1 MREPKAIDIFL
12 LVLLAAI
19 WGSAFFNIKIATY
32 TYDTFTL
39 VFVRV
44 FFATLLLV
52 LWCFYKKIKI
62 MAFSKDWKLYALV
75 GIVNISMP
83 FLLIAYGTDKVQS
96 YLSAILM
103 SSTPLSGTI
112 LAHFFTSNEKFNLT
126 KSIGVTIGF
135 IGVAILFFDKLV
147 ISESNLIYA
156 LIILFAATLYVIGG
170 ILILK
175 FLKNKGNENVT
186 TSTIIWSLISLLP
199 FCLYKQ
205 PWVNLNPSFESTL
218 SLIYLGIFATGIAW
232 MLRFH
237 ILITNGLVFQ
247 AQVAY
252 LIPIFGV
259 IFGYLIM
266 DEQITWKVLT
276 SLTIIISGIYIVKKG
291 GKHLKVKQ

>member
-1 MREPKAIDIFL
+1 MREAKPIDLFL
-12 LVLLAAI
+12 LVLLALI

-44 FFATLLLV
+44 FFATVPLV

-62 MAFSKDWKLYALV
+62 MAFSKDWKIYAIV
-75 GIVNISMP
+75 GLVNISLP

-112 LAHFFTSNEKFNLT
+112 LAHFFISNEKFNLI
-126 KSIGVTIGF
+126 KGIGVIIGF
-135 IGVAILFFDKLV
+135 LGVAILFFDKIV
-147 ISESNLIYA
+147 ISDSNLIYA
-156 LIILFAATLYVIGG
+156 LIILFASTLYVIGG
-170 ILILK
+170 IITLK
-175 FLKNKGNENVT
+175 FLKNKGTENVT
-186 TSTIIWSLISLLP
+186 ASTVIWSLISLLP
-199 FCLYKQ
+199 FCLYQ
-205 PWVNLNPSFESTL
+205 EPWNNLNPSFESTL

-259 IFGYLIM
+259 MFGYFLM
-266 DEQITWKVLT
+266 DEIITWRVLI
-276 SLTIIISGIYIVKKG
+276 SLIIIILSIYIVKKNNRI
-291 GKHLKVKQ
+291 VER

>member
-1 MREPKAIDIFL
+1 MREARPIDLFL
-12 LVLLAAI
+12 LVLLALI

-44 FFATLLLV
+44 FFATVPLV

-62 MAFSKDWKLYALV
+62 MAFSKDWKIYAIV
-75 GIVNISMP
+75 GLVNISLP

-112 LAHFFTSNEKFNLT
+112 LAHFFTSNEKFNLI
-126 KSIGVTIGF
+126 KGIGVIIGF
-135 IGVAILFFDKLV
+135 LGVAILFFDKIV
-147 ISESNLIYA
+147 ISDSNLIYA
-156 LIILFAATLYVIGG
+156 LIILFASTLYVIGG
-170 ILILK
+170 IITLK
-175 FLKNKGNENVT
+175 FLKNKGTENVT
-186 TSTIIWSLISLLP
+186 TSTVIWSLISLLP
-199 FCLYKQ
+199 FCLYQ
-205 PWVNLNPSFESTL
+205 EPWNNLNPSFESTL

-259 IFGYLIM
+259 MFGYFLM
-266 DEQITWKVLT
+266 DEIITWRVLI
-276 SLTIIISGIYIVKKG
+276 SLIIIILSIYIVKKNNRS
-291 GKHLKVKQ
+291 VER

>member
-1 MREPKAIDIFL
+1 MREAKPIDLFL
-12 LVLLAAI
+12 LVLLALI

-44 FFATLLLV
+44 FFATLPLV

-62 MAFSKDWKLYALV
+62 MAFSKDWKIYAIV
-75 GIVNISMP
+75 GLVNISLP

-126 KSIGVTIGF
+126 KGIGVIIGF
-135 IGVAILFFDKLV
+135 LGVAILFFDKIV
-147 ISESNLIYA
+147 ISDSNLIYA
-156 LIILFAATLYVIGG
+156 LLILFASTLYVIGG
-170 ILILK
+170 IITLK
-175 FLKNKGNENVT
+175 FLKSKGTENVT
-186 TSTIIWSLISLLP
+186 ASTVIWSLISLLP
-199 FCLYKQ
+199 FCLYQ
-205 PWVNLNPSFESTL
+205 EPWNNLNPSFESTL
-218 SLIYLGIFATGIAW
+218 SLIYLGIFATGVAW

-237 ILITNGLVFQ
+237 ILTTNGLVFQ

-259 IFGYLIM
+259 IFGYLIL
-266 DEQITWKVLT
+266 DEEVTWKVLL
-276 SLTIIISGIYIVKKG
+276 SLIIIILGIFMVKKG
-291 GKHLKVKQ
+291 NKGIKN

>member
-1 MREPKAIDIFL
+1 MREAKPIDLFL
-12 LVLLAAI
+12 LVLLALI

-44 FFATLLLV
+44 FFATVPLV

-62 MAFSKDWKLYALV
+62 MAFSKDWKIYAIV
-75 GIVNISMP
+75 GLVNISLP

-126 KSIGVTIGF
+126 KGIGVIIGF
-135 IGVAILFFDKLV
+135 LGVAILFFDKIV
-147 ISESNLIYA
+147 ISDSNLIYA
-156 LIILFAATLYVIGG
+156 LIILFASTLYVIGG
-170 ILILK
+170 IITLK
-175 FLKNKGNENVT
+175 FLKNKGTENVT
-186 TSTIIWSLISLLP
+186 ASTVIWSLISLLP
-199 FCLYKQ
+199 FCLYQ
-205 PWVNLNPSFESTL
+205 EPWNNLNPSFESTL

-259 IFGYLIM
+259 IFGYFLM
-266 DEQITWKVLT
+266 DEIITWRVLIP
-276 SLTIIISGIYIVKKG
+276 LIIIILSIYIVKKNNRS
-291 GKHLKVKQ
+291 VER

>member
-1 MREPKAIDIFL
+1 MREARPIDLFL
-12 LVLLAAI
+12 LVLLALI

-44 FFATLLLV
+44 FFATVPLV

-62 MAFSKDWKLYALV
+62 MAFSKDWKTYAIV
-75 GIVNISMP
+75 GLVNISLP

-112 LAHFFTSNEKFNLT
+112 LAHFFTSNEKFNLI
-126 KSIGVTIGF
+126 KGIGVIIGF
-135 IGVAILFFDKLV
+135 LGVAILFFDKIV
-147 ISESNLIYA
+147 ISDSNLIYA
-156 LIILFAATLYVIGG
+156 LIILFASTLYVIGG
-170 ILILK
+170 IITLK
-175 FLKNKGNENVT
+175 FLKNKGTENVT
-186 TSTIIWSLISLLP
+186 ASTVIWSLISLLP
-199 FCLYKQ
+199 FCLYQ
-205 PWVNLNPSFESTL
+205 EPWNNLNPSFESTL

-259 IFGYLIM
+259 IFGYFLM
-266 DEQITWKVLT
+266 DEIITWRVLI
-276 SLTIIISGIYIVKKG
+276 SLIIIILSIYIVKKNNKG
-291 GKHLKVKQ
+291 IEK

>member
-1 MREPKAIDIFL
+1 MREAKPIDYFL
-12 LVLLAAI
+12 LVLLALI

-44 FFATLLLV
+44 FFATVPLV

-62 MAFSKDWKLYALV
+62 MAFSKDWKIYAIV
-75 GIVNISMP
+75 GLVNISLP

-112 LAHFFTSNEKFNLT
+112 LAHFFTSNEKFNLI
-126 KSIGVTIGF
+126 KGIGVIIGF
-135 IGVAILFFDKLV
+135 LGVAILFFDKIV
-147 ISESNLIYA
+147 ISDSNLIYA
-156 LIILFAATLYVIGG
+156 LIILFASTLYVIGG
-170 ILILK
+170 IITLK
-175 FLKNKGNENVT
+175 FLKNKGTENVT
-186 TSTIIWSLISLLP
+186 ASTVIWSLISLLP
-199 FCLYKQ
+199 FCLYQ
-205 PWVNLNPSFESTL
+205 EPWNNLNPSFESTL

-247 AQVAY
+247 TQVRAY
-252 LIPIFGV
+252 LSQLE
-259 IFGYLIM
+259 Y
-266 DEQITWKVLT
+266 
-276 SLTIIISGIYIVKKG
+276 
-291 GKHLKVKQ
+291 H

>member
-1 MREPKAIDIFL
+1 MREARPIDLFL
-12 LVLLAAI
+12 LVLLALI

-44 FFATLLLV
+44 FFATVPLV

-62 MAFSKDWKLYALV
+62 MAFSKDWKIYAIV
-75 GIVNISMP
+75 GLVNISLP

-112 LAHFFTSNEKFNLT
+112 LAHFFTSNEKFNLI
-126 KSIGVTIGF
+126 KGIGVIIGF
-135 IGVAILFFDKLV
+135 LGVAILFFDKIV
-147 ISESNLIYA
+147 ISDSNLIYA
-156 LIILFAATLYVIGG
+156 LIILFASTLYVIGG
-170 ILILK
+170 IITLK
-175 FLKNKGNENVT
+175 FLKNKGTENVT
-186 TSTIIWSLISLLP
+186 ASTVIWSLISLLP
-199 FCLYKQ
+199 FCLYQ
-205 PWVNLNPSFESTL
+205 EPWNNLNPSFESTL

-259 IFGYLIM
+259 MFGYFLM
-266 DEQITWKVLT
+266 DEIITWRVLI
-276 SLTIIISGIYIVKKG
+276 SLIIIILSIYIVKKNNRSVE
-291 GKHLKVKQ
+291 K

>member
-1 MREPKAIDIFL
+1 MREARPIDLFL
-12 LVLLAAI
+12 LVLLALI

-44 FFATLLLV
+44 FFATVPLV

-62 MAFSKDWKLYALV
+62 MAFSKDWKIYAIV
-75 GIVNISMP
+75 GLVNISLP
-83 FLLIAYGTDKVQS
+83 FLLIAYGTGKVQS

-112 LAHFFTSNEKFNLT
+112 LAHFFTSNEKFNLI
-126 KSIGVTIGF
+126 KGIGVIIGF
-135 IGVAILFFDKLV
+135 LGVAILFFDKIV
-147 ISESNLIYA
+147 ISDSNLIYA
-156 LIILFAATLYVIGG
+156 LIILFASTLYVIGG
-170 ILILK
+170 IITLK
-175 FLKNKGNENVT
+175 FLKNKGTENVT
-186 TSTIIWSLISLLP
+186 ASTVIWSLISLLP
-199 FCLYKQ
+199 FCLYQ
-205 PWVNLNPSFESTL
+205 EPWNNLNPSFESTL

-259 IFGYLIM
+259 IFGYFLM
-266 DEQITWKVLT
+266 DEIITWRVLI
-276 SLTIIISGIYIVKKG
+276 SLIIIILSIYIVKKNNRSVE
-291 GKHLKVKQ
+291 K

>member
-1 MREPKAIDIFL
+1 MREAKPIDLFL
-12 LVLLAAI
+12 LVLLALI

-44 FFATLLLV
+44 FFATVPLV

-62 MAFSKDWKLYALV
+62 MAFSKDWKIYAIV
-75 GIVNISMP
+75 GLVNISLP

-126 KSIGVTIGF
+126 KGIGVIIGF
-135 IGVAILFFDKLV
+135 LGVAILFFDKIV
-147 ISESNLIYA
+147 ISDSNLIYA
-156 LIILFAATLYVIGG
+156 LIILFASTLYVIGG
-170 ILILK
+170 IITLK
-175 FLKNKGNENVT
+175 FLKNKGTENVT
-186 TSTIIWSLISLLP
+186 ASTVIWSLISLLP
-199 FCLYKQ
+199 FCLYQ
-205 PWVNLNPSFESTL
+205 EPWNNLNPSFESTL

-259 IFGYLIM
+259 MFGYFLM
-266 DEQITWKVLT
+266 DEIITWRVLI
-276 SLTIIISGIYIVKKG
+276 SLIIIILSIYIVKKNNRS
-291 GKHLKVKQ
+291 VER

>member
-1 MREPKAIDIFL
+1 MREAKPIDYFL
-12 LVLLAAI
+12 LVLLALI

-44 FFATLLLV
+44 FFATVPLV

-62 MAFSKDWKLYALV
+62 MAFSKDWKIYAIV
-75 GIVNISMP
+75 GLVNISLP

-112 LAHFFTSNEKFNLT
+112 LAHFFTSNEKFNLM
-126 KSIGVTIGF
+126 KGIGVIIGF
-135 IGVAILFFDKLV
+135 LGVAILFFDKIV
-147 ISESNLIYA
+147 ISDSNLIYA
-156 LIILFAATLYVIGG
+156 LIILFASTLYVIGG
-170 ILILK
+170 IITLK
-175 FLKNKGNENVT
+175 FLKNKGTENVT
-186 TSTIIWSLISLLP
+186 ASTVIWSLISLLP
-199 FCLYKQ
+199 FCLYQ
-205 PWVNLNPSFESTL
+205 EPWNNLNPSFESTL

-259 IFGYLIM
+259 IFGYFLM
-266 DEQITWKVLT
+266 DEIITWRVLI
-276 SLTIIISGIYIVKKG
+276 SLIIIMLSIYIVKKNNKG
-291 GKHLKVKQ
+291 IEK

>member
-1 MREPKAIDIFL
+1 MREAKPIDYFL
-12 LVLLAAI
+12 LVLLALI

-44 FFATLLLV
+44 FFATVPLV

-62 MAFSKDWKLYALV
+62 MAFSKDWKIYAIV
-75 GIVNISMP
+75 GLVNISLP

-112 LAHFFTSNEKFNLT
+112 LAHFFTSNEKFNLM
-126 KSIGVTIGF
+126 KGIGVIIGF
-135 IGVAILFFDKLV
+135 LGVAILFFDKIV
-147 ISESNLIYA
+147 ISDSNLIYA
-156 LIILFAATLYVIGG
+156 LIILFASTLYVIGG
-170 ILILK
+170 IITLK
-175 FLKNKGNENVT
+175 FLKNKGTENVT
-186 TSTIIWSLISLLP
+186 ASTVIWSLISLLP
-199 FCLYKQ
+199 FCLYQ
-205 PWVNLNPSFESTL
+205 EPWNNLNPSFESTL

-259 IFGYLIM
+259 IFGYFLM
-266 DEQITWKVLT
+266 DEIITWRVLI
-276 SLTIIISGIYIVKKG
+276 SLIIITLSIYIVKKNNKG
-291 GKHLKVKQ
+291 IEK

>member
-1 MREPKAIDIFL
+1 MREAKPIDLFL
-12 LVLLAAI
+12 LVLLALI

-44 FFATLLLV
+44 FFATVPLV

-62 MAFSKDWKLYALV
+62 MAFSKDWKIYAIV
-75 GIVNISMP
+75 GLVNISLP

-112 LAHFFTSNEKFNLT
+112 LAHFFTSNEKFNLI
-126 KSIGVTIGF
+126 KGIGVIIGF
-135 IGVAILFFDKLV
+135 LGVAILFFDKIV
-147 ISESNLIYA
+147 ISDSNLIYA
-156 LIILFAATLYVIGG
+156 LIILFASTLYVIGG
-170 ILILK
+170 IITLK
-175 FLKNKGNENVT
+175 FLKNKGTENVT
-186 TSTIIWSLISLLP
+186 TSTVIWSLISLLP
-199 FCLYKQ
+199 FCLYQ
-205 PWVNLNPSFESTL
+205 EPWNNLNPSFESTL

-259 IFGYLIM
+259 MFGYFLM
-266 DEQITWKVLT
+266 DEIITWRVLI
-276 SLTIIISGIYIVKKG
+276 SLIIIILSIYIVKKNNKG
-291 GKHLKVKQ
+291 IEK

>member
-1 MREPKAIDIFL
+1 MREARPIDLFL
-12 LVLLAAI
+12 LVLLALI

-44 FFATLLLV
+44 FFATVPLV

-62 MAFSKDWKLYALV
+62 MAFSKDWKIYAIV
-75 GIVNISMP
+75 GLVNISLP

-112 LAHFFTSNEKFNLT
+112 LAHFFTSNEKFNLI
-126 KSIGVTIGF
+126 KGIGVIIGF
-135 IGVAILFFDKLV
+135 LGVAILFFDKIV
-147 ISESNLIYA
+147 ISDSNLIYA
-156 LIILFAATLYVIGG
+156 LIILFASTLYVIGG
-170 ILILK
+170 IITLK
-175 FLKNKGNENVT
+175 FLKNKGTENVT
-186 TSTIIWSLISLLP
+186 ASTVIWSLISLLP
-199 FCLYKQ
+199 FCLYQ
-205 PWVNLNPSFESTL
+205 EPWNNLNPSFESTL

-259 IFGYLIM
+259 IFGYFLM
-266 DEQITWKVLT
+266 DEIITWRVLI
-276 SLTIIISGIYIVKKG
+276 SLIIIILSIYIVKTNNKDTE
-291 GKHLKVKQ
+291 K

>member
-1 MREPKAIDIFL
+1 MREARPIDLFL
-12 LVLLAAI
+12 LVLLALI

-44 FFATLLLV
+44 FFATIPLV

-62 MAFSKDWKLYALV
+62 MAFSKDWKIYAIV
-75 GIVNISMP
+75 GLVNISLP

-112 LAHFFTSNEKFNLT
+112 LAHFFTSNEKFNLI
-126 KSIGVTIGF
+126 KGIGVIIGF
-135 IGVAILFFDKLV
+135 LGVAILFFDKIV
-147 ISESNLIYA
+147 ISDSNLIYA
-156 LIILFAATLYVIGG
+156 LIILFASTLYVIGG
-170 ILILK
+170 IITLK
-175 FLKNKGNENVT
+175 FLKNKGTENVT
-186 TSTIIWSLISLLP
+186 ASTVIWSLISLLP
-199 FCLYKQ
+199 FCLYQ
-205 PWVNLNPSFESTL
+205 EPWNNLNPSFESTL

-259 IFGYLIM
+259 MFGYFLM
-266 DEQITWKVLT
+266 DEIITWRVLI
-276 SLTIIISGIYIVKKG
+276 SLIIIILSIYIVKKNNKG
-291 GKHLKVKQ
+291 VEK

>member
-1 MREPKAIDIFL
+1 MREARPIDLFL
-12 LVLLAAI
+12 LVLLALI

-44 FFATLLLV
+44 FFATVPLV

-62 MAFSKDWKLYALV
+62 MAFSKDWKIYAIV
-75 GIVNISMP
+75 GLVNISLP

-112 LAHFFTSNEKFNLT
+112 LAHFFTSNEKFNLI
-126 KSIGVTIGF
+126 KGIGVIIGF
-135 IGVAILFFDKLV
+135 LGVAILFFDKIV
-147 ISESNLIYA
+147 ISDSNLIYA
-156 LIILFAATLYVIGG
+156 LIILFASTLYVIGG
-170 ILILK
+170 IITLK
-175 FLKNKGNENVT
+175 FLKNKGTENVT
-186 TSTIIWSLISLLP
+186 ASTVIWSLISLLP
-199 FCLYKQ
+199 FCLYQ
-205 PWVNLNPSFESTL
+205 EPWNNLNPSFESTL

-259 IFGYLIM
+259 IFGYFLM
-266 DEQITWKVLT
+266 DEIITWRVLI
-276 SLTIIISGIYIVKKG
+276 SLIIIILSIYIVKKNNRS
-291 GKHLKVKQ
+291 VER

>member
-1 MREPKAIDIFL
+1 MREAKPIDYFL
-12 LVLLAAI
+12 LVLLALI

-44 FFATLLLV
+44 FFATVPLV

-62 MAFSKDWKLYALV
+62 MAFSKDWKIYAIV
-75 GIVNISMP
+75 GLVNISLP

-112 LAHFFTSNEKFNLT
+112 LAHFFTSNEKFNLM
-126 KSIGVTIGF
+126 KGIGVIIGF
-135 IGVAILFFDKLV
+135 LGVAILFFDKIV
-147 ISESNLIYA
+147 ISDSNLIYA
-156 LIILFAATLYVIGG
+156 LIILFASTLYVIGG
-170 ILILK
+170 IITLK
-175 FLKNKGNENVT
+175 FLKNKGTENVT
-186 TSTIIWSLISLLP
+186 ASTVIWSLISLLP
-199 FCLYKQ
+199 FCLYQ
-205 PWVNLNPSFESTL
+205 EPWNNLNPSFESTL

-259 IFGYLIM
+259 IFGYFLM
-266 DEQITWKVLT
+266 DEIITWRVLI
-276 SLTIIISGIYIVKKG
+276 SLIIITLSIYIVKINNKG
-291 GKHLKVKQ
+291 IEK

>member
-1 MREPKAIDIFL
+1 MREAKPIDLFL
-12 LVLLAAI
+12 LVLLALI

-44 FFATLLLV
+44 FFATVPLV

-62 MAFSKDWKLYALV
+62 MAFSKDWKIYAIV
-75 GIVNISMP
+75 GLVNISLP

-112 LAHFFTSNEKFNLT
+112 LAHFFTSNEKFNLI
-126 KSIGVTIGF
+126 KGIGVIIGF
-135 IGVAILFFDKLV
+135 LGVAILFFDKIV
-147 ISESNLIYA
+147 ISDSNLIYA
-156 LIILFAATLYVIGG
+156 LIILFASTLYVIGG
-170 ILILK
+170 IITLK
-175 FLKNKGNENVT
+175 FLKNKGTENVT
-186 TSTIIWSLISLLP
+186 TSTVIWSLISLLP
-199 FCLYKQ
+199 FCLYQ
-205 PWVNLNPSFESTL
+205 EPWNNLNPSFESTL

-259 IFGYLIM
+259 MFGYFLM
-266 DEQITWKVLT
+266 DEIITWRVLI
-276 SLTIIISGIYIVKKG
+276 SLIIIILSIYIVKKNNRS
-291 GKHLKVKQ
+291 VER

>member
-1 MREPKAIDIFL
+1 MREARPIDLFL
-12 LVLLAAI
+12 LVLLALI

-44 FFATLLLV
+44 FFATVPLV

-62 MAFSKDWKLYALV
+62 MAFSKDWKIYAIV
-75 GIVNISMP
+75 GLVNISLP
-83 FLLIAYGTDKVQS
+83 FLLIAYGTGKVQS

-112 LAHFFTSNEKFNLT
+112 LAHFFTSNEKFNLI
-126 KSIGVTIGF
+126 KGIGVIIGF
-135 IGVAILFFDKLV
+135 LGVAILFFDKIV
-147 ISESNLIYA
+147 ISDSNLIYA
-156 LIILFAATLYVIGG
+156 LIILFASTLYVIGG
-170 ILILK
+170 IITLK
-175 FLKNKGNENVT
+175 FLKNKGTENVT
-186 TSTIIWSLISLLP
+186 ASTVIWSLISLLP
-199 FCLYKQ
+199 FCLYQ
-205 PWVNLNPSFESTL
+205 EPWNNLNPSFESTL

-259 IFGYLIM
+259 IFGYFLM
-266 DEQITWKVLT
+266 DEIITWRVLI
-276 SLTIIISGIYIVKKG
+276 SLIIIILSIYIVKKNNKG
-291 GKHLKVKQ
+291 IEK

>member
-1 MREPKAIDIFL
+1 MREAKPIDLFL
-12 LVLLAAI
+12 LVLLALI

-44 FFATLLLV
+44 FFATVPLV

-62 MAFSKDWKLYALV
+62 MAFSKDWKIYAIV
-75 GIVNISMP
+75 GLVNISLP

-112 LAHFFTSNEKFNLT
+112 LAHFFTPNEKFNLI
-126 KSIGVTIGF
+126 KGIGVIIGF
-135 IGVAILFFDKLV
+135 LGVAILFFDKIV
-147 ISESNLIYA
+147 ISDSNLIYA
-156 LIILFAATLYVIGG
+156 LIILFASTLYVIGG
-170 ILILK
+170 IITLK
-175 FLKNKGNENVT
+175 FLKNKGTENVT
-186 TSTIIWSLISLLP
+186 TSTVIWSLISLLP
-199 FCLYKQ
+199 FCLYQ
-205 PWVNLNPSFESTL
+205 EPWNNLNPSLESTL

-247 AQVAY
+247 AHVAY

-259 IFGYLIM
+259 IFGYFLM
-266 DEQITWKVLT
+266 DEIITWRVLI
-276 SLTIIISGIYIVKKG
+276 SLIIIILSIYIVKTNNKG
-291 GKHLKVKQ
+291 IEK

>member
-1 MREPKAIDIFL
+1 MREAKPIDLFL
-12 LVLLAAI
+12 LVLLALI

-44 FFATLLLV
+44 FFATLPLV

-62 MAFSKDWKLYALV
+62 MAFSKDWKIYAIV
-75 GIVNISMP
+75 GLVNISLP

-112 LAHFFTSNEKFNLT
+112 LAHFFTSNEKFNLI
-126 KSIGVTIGF
+126 KGIGVIIGF
-135 IGVAILFFDKLV
+135 LGVAILFFDKIV
-147 ISESNLIYA
+147 ISDSNLIYA
-156 LIILFAATLYVIGG
+156 LIILFASTLYVIGG
-170 ILILK
+170 IITLK
-175 FLKNKGNENVT
+175 FLKNKGTENVT
-186 TSTIIWSLISLLP
+186 ASTVIWSLISLLP
-199 FCLYKQ
+199 FCLYQ
-205 PWVNLNPSFESTL
+205 EPWNNLNPSFESTL

-259 IFGYLIM
+259 IFGYFLM
-266 DEQITWKVLT
+266 DEIITWRVVI
-276 SLTIIISGIYIVKKG
+276 SLIIIILSIYIVKKNN
-291 GKHLKVKQ
+291 KSVER

>member
-1 MREPKAIDIFL
+1 MREAKPIDLFL
-12 LVLLAAI
+12 LVLLALI

-44 FFATLLLV
+44 FFATVPLV

-62 MAFSKDWKLYALV
+62 MAFSKDWKIYAIV
-75 GIVNISMP
+75 GLVNISLP

-112 LAHFFTSNEKFNLT
+112 LAHFFTSNEKFNLI
-126 KSIGVTIGF
+126 KGIGVIIGF
-135 IGVAILFFDKLV
+135 LGVAILFFDKIV
-147 ISESNLIYA
+147 ISDSNLIYA
-156 LIILFAATLYVIGG
+156 LLILFASTLYVIGG
-170 ILILK
+170 IITLK
-175 FLKNKGNENVT
+175 FLKNKGTENVT
-186 TSTIIWSLISLLP
+186 ASTVIWSLISLLP
-199 FCLYKQ
+199 FCLYQ
-205 PWVNLNPSFESTL
+205 EPWNNLNPSFESTL

-259 IFGYLIM
+259 MFGYFLM
-266 DEQITWKVLT
+266 DEIITWRVLI
-276 SLTIIISGIYIVKKG
+276 SLIIIILSIYIVKKNNRS
-291 GKHLKVKQ
+291 VER

>member
-1 MREPKAIDIFL
+1 MREAKPIDYFL
-12 LVLLAAI
+12 LVLLALI

-44 FFATLLLV
+44 FFATIPLV

-62 MAFSKDWKLYALV
+62 MAFSKDWKIYAIV
-75 GIVNISMP
+75 GLVNISLP

-112 LAHFFTSNEKFNLT
+112 LAHFFTSNEKFNLA
-126 KSIGVTIGF
+126 KGIGVIIGF
-135 IGVAILFFDKLV
+135 LGVAILFFDKIV
-147 ISESNLIYA
+147 ISDSNLIYA
-156 LIILFAATLYVIGG
+156 LIILFASTLYVIGG
-170 ILILK
+170 IITLK
-175 FLKNKGNENVT
+175 FLKNKGTENVT
-186 TSTIIWSLISLLP
+186 ASTVIWSLISLLP
-199 FCLYKQ
+199 FCLYQ
-205 PWVNLNPSFESTL
+205 EPWNNLNPSFESTL

-259 IFGYLIM
+259 IFGYFLM
-266 DEQITWKVLT
+266 DEIITWRVLI
-276 SLTIIISGIYIVKKG
+276 SLIIIILSIYIVKKNNKG
-291 GKHLKVKQ
+291 IEK

>member
-1 MREPKAIDIFL
+1 MREARPIDLFL
-12 LVLLAAI
+12 LVLLALI

-44 FFATLLLV
+44 FFATVPLV

-62 MAFSKDWKLYALV
+62 MAFSKDWKIYAIV
-75 GIVNISMP
+75 GLVNISLP

-112 LAHFFTSNEKFNLT
+112 LAHFFTSNEKFNLI
-126 KSIGVTIGF
+126 KGIGVIIGF
-135 IGVAILFFDKLV
+135 LGVAILFFDKIV
-147 ISESNLIYA
+147 ISDSNLIYA
-156 LIILFAATLYVIGG
+156 LIILFASTLYVIGG
-170 ILILK
+170 IITLK
-175 FLKNKGNENVT
+175 FLKNKGTENVT
-186 TSTIIWSLISLLP
+186 ASTVIWSLISLLP
-199 FCLYKQ
+199 FCLYQ
-205 PWVNLNPSFESTL
+205 EPWNNLNPSFESTL

-259 IFGYLIM
+259 IFGYFLM
-266 DEQITWKVLT
+266 DEIITWRVLI
-276 SLTIIISGIYIVKKG
+276 SLIIIILSIYIVKKNNKG
-291 GKHLKVKQ
+291 IEK

>member
-1 MREPKAIDIFL
+1 MREAKPIDYFL
-12 LVLLAAI
+12 LVLLALI

-44 FFATLLLV
+44 FFATVPLV

-62 MAFSKDWKLYALV
+62 MAFSKDWKIYAIV
-75 GIVNISMP
+75 GLVNISLP

-112 LAHFFTSNEKFNLT
+112 LAHFFTSNEKFNLM
-126 KSIGVTIGF
+126 KGIGVIIGF
-135 IGVAILFFDKLV
+135 LGVAILFFDKIV
-147 ISESNLIYA
+147 ISDSNLIYA
-156 LIILFAATLYVIGG
+156 LIILFASTLYVIGG
-170 ILILK
+170 IITLK
-175 FLKNKGNENVT
+175 FLKNKGTENVT
-186 TSTIIWSLISLLP
+186 ASTVIWSLISLLP
-199 FCLYKQ
+199 FCLYQ
-205 PWVNLNPSFESTL
+205 EPWNNLNPSFESTL

-247 AQVAY
+247 TQVAY

-259 IFGYLIM
+259 IFGYFLM
-266 DEQITWKVLT
+266 DEIITWRVLI
-276 SLTIIISGIYIVKKG
+276 SLIIITLSIYIVKKNNKG
-291 GKHLKVKQ
+291 IEK